1 MGELA
6 ISVNRDSSPDMFRI
20 IAEHGLSFTQMKA
33 LHILDRANVTSVK
46 ALADHLAMSLPAMS
60 RSVDGLVQ
68 RGFVER
74 TESAA
79 DRRARLVA
87 LLPKGRAVVCQLSDA
102 RTKVLVGFAAQLTDD
117 ERTALHDALL
127 PVVERTRR
135 V

>member
-6 ISVNRDSSPDMFRI
+6 MTVNRDSSPELFRI
-20 IAEHGLSFTQMKA
+20 ISEHGLSFTQMKA
-33 LHILDRANVTSVK
+33 LHILDRADSTSVK
-46 ALADHLAMSLPAMS
+46 ELADHLAMSLPAMS

-68 RGFVER
+68 RDFVER
-74 TESAA
+74 TESAT
-79 DRRARLVA
+79 DRRAKLVA
-87 LLPKGRAVVCQLSDA
+87 LLPKGRALVNRLSDA

-135 V
+135 S

>member
-6 ISVNRDSSPDMFRI
+6 MTVNRDSSPELFRI
-20 IAEHGLSFTQMKA
+20 IGEHELSFTQMKA
-33 LHILDRANVTSVK
+33 LHILDRGDSTSVK
-46 ALADHLAMSLPAMS
+46 ELADHLAMSLPAMS

-74 TESAA
+74 TESAT
-79 DRRARLVA
+79 DRRAKLVA
-87 LLPKGRAVVCQLSDA
+87 LLPKGRALVNRLSDA

-135 V
+135 S

>member
-1 MGELA
+1 MC
-6 ISVNRDSSPDMFRI
+6 VNRDSSPEMFRI
-20 IAEHGLSFTQMKA
+20 IAEHELSFTQMKA
-33 LHILDRANVTSVK
+33 LHILDRGQSASVK
-46 ALADHLAMSLPAMS
+46 ELADQLAISLPAMS

-79 DRRARLVA
+79 DRRARLLA
-87 LLPKGRAVVCQLSDA
+87 LLPKGRALVNRLSDA
-102 RTKVLVGFAAQLTDD
+102 RTKVLTSFAAQLTDD

-135 V
+135 S